1 MLKQLSEDTD
11 LLNHLNSVRKGDAA
25 IGVICMYGEQKRYL
39 RQLFNQQVWHN
50 GFKELVKI
58 DTVDS
63 YQGKENR
70 IIIVS
75 VGRSD
80 NIKSVGFLDKS
91 NRINVAMSRAMD
103 RLFIVG
109 NKEMWKGR
117 NQKMPLG
124 DIISYIEER
133 GETPDYC
140 SINSKEIKGQ

>member
-1 MLKQLSEDTD
+1 M
-11 LLNHLNSVRKGDAA
+11 
-25 IGVICMYGEQKRYL
+25 GVL
-39 RQLFNQQVWHN
+39 PFNQQVWHN